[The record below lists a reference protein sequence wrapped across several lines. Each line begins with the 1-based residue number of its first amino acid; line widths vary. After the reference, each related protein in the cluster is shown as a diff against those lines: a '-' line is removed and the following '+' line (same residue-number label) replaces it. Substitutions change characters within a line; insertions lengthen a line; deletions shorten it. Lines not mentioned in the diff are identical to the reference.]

1 MFDNDA
7 LQKLSALKS
16 SLQSQKELAQG
27 VVRTTTKRFAFVRLD
42 DGAEA
47 FLAPDEAQK
56 VLPGDRVEVSL
67 TRNDKNQLEA
77 TLEKLLSSEL
87 SHFVGRYQIR
97 GTAHFIEPDVPHFN
111 RWLIV
116 PPQARGEDDR
126 KSTRRNS
133 SHVA

>member
-42 DGAEA
+42 VGAEA

-67 TRNDKNQLEA
+67 TRNDNNQLEA
-77 TLEKLLSSEL
+77 ALENMLSSEFL
-87 SHFVGRYQIR
+87 HFVVRYLIR
-97 GTAHFIEPDVPHFN
+97 GTAH
-111 RWLIV
+111 LL
-116 PPQARGEDDR
+116 Q
-126 KSTRRNS
+126 
-133 SHVA
+133 